1 MQSNT
6 FGVEVEDGADVVE
19 AVDDGAGV
27 VAGAD
32 VDVVEAAVVDGAE
45 VVAGAAVVDGG
56 APPPPPPRRLSV
68 FRSVPGA
75 VREQSLMLPSKQEGP
90 VMACTMPELNAFLY
104 PTPSL
109 PLSGYTGGLVM
120 E

>member
-6 FGVEVEDGADVVE
+6 FGVEDGADVVE
-19 AVDDGAGV
+19 AVVDGARVVAGGGVDVVKAAVVDGAGV
-27 VAGAD
+27 VAGA
-32 VDVVEAAVVDGAE
+32 AVVDRGA
-45 VVAGAAVVDGG
+45 
-56 APPPPPPRRLSV
+56 PPRRLSV

-90 VMACTMPELNAFLY
+90 VIACTMPALNAFLY

-109 PLSGYTGGLVM
+109 PSSG
-120 E
+120 

>member
-1 MQSNT
+1 MQFNT
-6 FGVEVEDGADVVE
+6 FGVEVADGADVVE
-19 AVDDGAGV
+19 AVVDGAGV
-27 VAGAD
+27 VAGAG

-45 VVAGAAVVDGG
+45 VVAGAAVLDGG
-56 APPPPPPRRLSV
+56 DPPPPRRLSV

-90 VMACTMPELNAFLY
+90 VMACTMPVLNAFLY

-109 PLSGYTGGLVM
+109 PSSG
-120 E
+120 

>member
-6 FGVEVEDGADVVE
+6 FIFEVEDGAEVVE
-19 AVDDGAGV
+19 AVVDGAGV
-27 VAGAD
+27 VAGAG

-45 VVAGAAVVDGG
+45 VVAGAAVLDGG
-56 APPPPPPRRLSV
+56 DPPPPRRLSV

-90 VMACTMPELNAFLY
+90 VMACTMPVLNAFLY

-109 PLSGYTGGLVM
+109 PSSG
-120 E
+120 

>member
-27 VAGAD
+27 VAGAG
-32 VDVVEAAVVDGAE
+32 VDVVEATVVDGAE

-56 APPPPPPRRLSV
+56 APPRRLSV

-109 PLSGYTGGLVM
+109 PSSG
-120 E
+120 